1 MAFSWLLAATIE
13 IKTMKKTTLLAILFF
28 GFITMAT
35 GQSGSEVV
43 AESPSFHDQL
53 FEKIVEGGWQF
64 MSLTMICLLLGL
76 TIFINKIFYISTIES
91 NKEKVIK
98 ACEETGGFN
107 DVEGLHAVLQQQKG
121 TISSVLKHGLDAI
134 PRGLDKVQENLL
146 TYASIEKAR
155 LESGLPW
162 LALFISLAPMLG
174 FMGTVI
180 GMIDAF
186 DGIASLDAS
195 QGMAGVAANGIKVAL
210 ITTVS
215 GLVIAVILQLFYN
228 YLTFKIE
235 NFNNDME
242 DAISYFMDFLVLTK
256 TK

>member
-1 MAFSWLLAATIE
+1 
-13 IKTMKKTTLLAILFF
+13 MKKTTLIGILFF
-28 GFITMAT
+28 MAITSVV
-35 GQSGSEVV
+35 GQSADVSLT
-43 AESPSFHDQL
+43 ESPSFHDQV

-76 TIFINKIFYISTIES
+76 TIFINKIFYISTVES

-98 ACEETGGFN
+98 ACEETEGFN
-107 DVEGLHAVLQQQKG
+107 DVEALNVVLQQHNG
-121 TISSVLKHGLDAI
+121 TIAAVLRHGLDAI

-186 DGIASLDAS
+186 NGIASLDAS

-228 YLTFKIE
+228 YLTYKIE

-256 TK
+256 ASTPR

>member
-1 MAFSWLLAATIE
+1 
-13 IKTMKKTTLLAILFF
+13 MKKTILLSILFF
-28 GFITMAT
+28 AAITLTLAQT
-35 GQSGSEVV
+35 GGADVS
-43 AESPSFHDQL
+43 ESPSFHDQI
-53 FEKIVEGGWQF
+53 FKKIVEGGWQF

-76 TIFINKIFYISTIES
+76 TIFINKIFYISTVES
-91 NKEKVIK
+91 NKEKIIN
-98 ACEETGGFN
+98 ACEETGGIY
-107 DVEGLHAVLQQQKG
+107 DVEGLNEVLQKQKG
-121 TISSVLKHGLDAI
+121 TIAAVLLHGLDAI

>member
-1 MAFSWLLAATIE
+1 MKKFILLALIFFATLMIA
-13 IKTMKKTTLLAILFF
+13 M
-28 GFITMAT
+28 
-35 GQSGSEVV
+35 GQSSSSGVAGSH
-43 AESPSFHDQL
+43 SFHDQI
-53 FEKIVEGGWQF
+53 FKKIVEGGWQF

-76 TIFINKIFYISTIES
+76 TIFINKIFYISTIAS
-91 NKEKVIK
+91 NKEKIIK
-98 ACEETGGFN
+98 ACELTGGIH
-107 DVEGLHAVLQQQKG
+107 DVEGLRSALEQQSGTIPAVLQ
-121 TISSVLKHGLDAI
+121 HGLDAI
-134 PRGLDKVQENLL
+134 PRGLNKVQENLL

-186 DGIASLDAS
+186 NGIASLDAS

-215 GLVIAVILQLFYN
+215 GLVIAVVLQLFYN

-242 DAISYFMDFLVLTK
+242 DTISYFVDFLVLTRANPNG
-256 TK
+256 

>member
-1 MAFSWLLAATIE
+1 
-13 IKTMKKTTLLAILFF
+13 MKKTILLGILFF
-28 GFITMAT
+28 AGGTLVMAQT
-35 GQSGSEVV
+35 GTVDV
-43 AESPSFHDQL
+43 ATSPSFHDQI

-76 TIFINKIFYISTIES
+76 TIFINKIFYISTVES
-91 NKEKVIK
+91 NKEKIIK
-98 ACEETGGFN
+98 ACEETGGIQ
-107 DVEGLHAVLQQQKG
+107 DVAGLSQALQSQKG
-121 TISSVLKHGLDAI
+121 TIANVLHHGLDAI
-134 PRGLDKVQENLL
+134 PRGLEKVQENLL

-228 YLTFKIE
+228 YLTYKIE

-242 DAISYFMDFLVLTK
+242 DAISYFLDFLVLTK
-256 TK
+256 AK

>member
-1 MAFSWLLAATIE
+1 
-13 IKTMKKTTLLAILFF
+13 MKKSILLGLFFFTTLAIAL
-28 GFITMAT
+28 
-35 GQSGSEVV
+35 GQSGSSQVV
-43 AESPSFHDQL
+43 EPPSFHDQI

-91 NKEKVIK
+91 NKEKIIN
-98 ACEETGGFN
+98 ACEATGGID
-107 DVEGLHAVLQQQKG
+107 DVEGLRTTLQQQKG
-121 TISSVLKHGLDAI
+121 TIPSVLEHGLDAI

-242 DAISYFMDFLVLTK
+242 DTISYFMDFLVLTK
-256 TK
+256 AERD

>member
-1 MAFSWLLAATIE
+1 MNKTILFSL
-13 IKTMKKTTLLAILFF
+13 LFF
-28 GFITMAT
+28 GVAT
-35 GQSGSEVV
+35 VLYGQTGEVI
-43 AESPSFHDQL
+43 AADAPSFHDQV
-53 FEKIVEGGWQF
+53 FRKVVEGGWQF

-76 TIFINKIFYISTIES
+76 TIFINKIFYISTVES
-91 NKEKVIK
+91 NKEKIIA
-98 ACEETGGFN
+98 ACEVTGGIH
-107 DVEGLHAVLQQQKG
+107 DVAGLQATLGQQKG
-121 TISSVLKHGLDAI
+121 TIAAVLQHGLEAL

-256 TK
+256 AGGEMYPKDPSKV

>member
-1 MAFSWLLAATIE
+1 
-13 IKTMKKTTLLAILFF
+13 MKKTILPGILFF
-28 GFITMAT
+28 MTMTMAAA
-35 GQSGSEVV
+35 QSGGELV
-43 AESPSFHDQL
+43 AESPSFHDQI

-76 TIFINKIFYISTIES
+76 TIFINKIFYISTVDS
-91 NKEKVIK
+91 NKEKIIA
-98 ACEETGGFN
+98 ACEETGGYN
-107 DVEGLHAVLQQQKG
+107 DVEGLR
-121 TISSVLKHGLDAI
+121 SVLKHQIGTIAMVLLYGLDSI
-134 PRGLDKVQENLL
+134 PRGLEKVQENLL
-146 TYASIEKAR
+146 THASIEKAK

-235 NFNNDME
+235 NFNNNME
-242 DAISYFMDFLVLTK
+242 DAISYFMDFLVLTRNSGPSSK
-256 TK
+256 

>member
-1 MAFSWLLAATIE
+1 
-13 IKTMKKTTLLAILFF
+13 MKKFTVLSILFF
-28 GFITMAT
+28 TGLSIAV
-35 GQSGSEVV
+35 GQSGEVAIV
-43 AESPSFHDQL
+43 DSLSFHDQL

-76 TIFINKIFYISTIES
+76 TIFINKIFYISTVDS
-91 NKEKVIK
+91 NKEKIIL
-98 ACEETGGFN
+98 ACEKTGGFS
-107 DVEGLHAVLQQQKG
+107 DREGLNTVLKNQKG
-121 TISSVLKHGLDAI
+121 TIAAVLLHGLDAI

-215 GLVIAVILQLFYN
+215 GLVIAVILQMFYN

-256 TK
+256 AERS

>member
-1 MAFSWLLAATIE
+1 
-13 IKTMKKTTLLAILFF
+13 MKKTTLIGILFF
-28 GFITMAT
+28 MAITSVV
-35 GQSGSEVV
+35 GQPVDVSLT
-43 AESPSFHDQL
+43 ESPSFHDQV

-76 TIFINKIFYISTIES
+76 TIFINKIFYISTVES

-98 ACEETGGFN
+98 ACEETGGFY
-107 DVEGLHAVLQQQKG
+107 DVEALSTVLQQHKG
-121 TISSVLKHGLDAI
+121 TIAAVLLHGLDAI

-155 LESGLPW
+155 LQSGLPW

-186 DGIASLDAS
+186 NGIASLDAS

-228 YLTFKIE
+228 YLTYKIE

-256 TK
+256 ASTPR

>member
-1 MAFSWLLAATIE
+1 
-13 IKTMKKTTLLAILFF
+13 MKKTILLSILFF
-28 GFITMAT
+28 AT
-35 GQSGSEVV
+35 VTIVLGQTGSSSVT
-43 AESPSFHDQL
+43 ESPSFHDRV

-64 MSLTMICLLLGL
+64 MSLTIICLLLGL

-91 NKEKVIK
+91 NKDKILA
-98 ACEETGGFN
+98 ACEETGGIH
-107 DVEGLHAVLQQQKG
+107 DVEGLRTTLQQHKG
-121 TISSVLKHGLDAI
+121 TIADVLLYGLDSI
-134 PRGLDKVQENLL
+134 PRGLGKVQENLL
-146 TYASIEKAR
+146 THASIEKAK

-228 YLTFKIE
+228 YLTYKIE

-242 DAISYFMDFLVLTK
+242 DAISYFIDYLVLTK
-256 TK
+256 TKG

>member
-1 MAFSWLLAATIE
+1 
-13 IKTMKKTTLLAILFF
+13 MKKTTLLCILFF
-28 GFITMAT
+28 AAAPFVMAQT
-35 GQSGSEVV
+35 GTAEA
-43 AESPSFHDQL
+43 AESPSFHDQI

-91 NKEKVIK
+91 NKEKIIS
-98 ACEETGGFN
+98 ACEETGGVN
-107 DVEGLHAVLQQQKG
+107 DVEGLNKVLQNQKG
-121 TISSVLKHGLDAI
+121 TIAAVLLHGLDAI

-146 TYASIEKAR
+146 TYAIIEKAR

-242 DAISYFMDFLVLTK
+242 DAISYFLDFLVLTK